1 MEISFMSG
9 KSSIKAAC
17 IQMSISDCNKQSN
30 IEKALAMAKDA
41 VSAGAELLVF
51 PEVFSTGFCYD
62 NIEISGET
70 ETGKTI
76 REMCDFSKQ
85 NECVMIFSIIEK
97 QISSSGLEYYN
108 LGVCVEDGNVAG
120 TYRKTHPFK
129 REKQY
134 FTSGDSIHPISLPK
148 RELTI
153 GLEICYELR
162 FPEVSRKLALMGADI
177 LVTIAEFPSPRRN
190 IWRSLAIARA
200 IENQIPHI
208 ACNRVGEGPD
218 SSFFG
223 GSIIVDQ
230 LGDVMEEA
238 GDDESVVLSIVDV
251 ERTIKI
257 RNEIPVFDDRRTD
270 IY

>member
-1 MEISFMSG
+1 MSG

-62 NIEISGET
+62 NIEMSGET
-70 ETGKTI
+70 ESGETI
-76 REMCDFSKQ
+76 RKMCDFSKQ
-85 NECVMIFSIIEK
+85 NECVMIFSTIEK
-97 QISSSGLEYYN
+97 QMSSSGLDYYN
-108 LGVCVEDGNVAG
+108 LGVCVEDGHVAG

-134 FTSGDSIHPISLPK
+134 FASGDSIHPISLPK
-148 RELTI
+148 REFTI
-153 GLEICYELR
+153 GLQICYELR
-162 FPEVSRKLALMGADI
+162 FPEVSRKLALMGSDI
-177 LVTIAEFPSPRRN
+177 LVTIAEFPNPRGH
-190 IWRSLAIARA
+190 IWRSLTIARA

-208 ACNRVGEGPD
+208 ACNRVGEGSD

-223 GSIIVDQ
+223 GSIIVNQ

-238 GDDESVVLSIVDV
+238 DNSESLIFSTIDV

-270 IY
+270 LY

>member
-1 MEISFMSG
+1 MSE

-30 IEKALAMAKDA
+30 VEKALSMAKAA

-62 NIEISGET
+62 KIETSSEDENGN
-70 ETGKTI
+70 TI
-76 REMCDFSKQ
+76 KEMCAFSKEH
-85 NECVMIFSIIEK
+85 ECVMILSIIEK
-97 QISSSGLEYYN
+97 QASSKGPEYYN
-108 LGVCVEDGNVAG
+108 LGVCVEDGHVAG
-120 TYRKTHPFK
+120 IYRKTHPFK

-134 FTSGDSIHPISLPK
+134 FSAGDSIHPIRLPI

-153 GLEICYELR
+153 GLQICYEIR
-162 FPEVSRKLALMGADI
+162 FPEVSRKLALMGSDI
-177 LVTIAEFPSPRRN
+177 LVTIAEFPSPRGH

-200 IENQIPHI
+200 IENQISHI
-208 ACNRVGEGPD
+208 ACNRVGEGSD

-238 GDDESVVLSIVDV
+238 GGDESVIFGIIEL
-251 ERTIKI
+251 ERTTKI
-257 RNEIPVFDDRRTD
+257 RNDIPVFDDRRTD